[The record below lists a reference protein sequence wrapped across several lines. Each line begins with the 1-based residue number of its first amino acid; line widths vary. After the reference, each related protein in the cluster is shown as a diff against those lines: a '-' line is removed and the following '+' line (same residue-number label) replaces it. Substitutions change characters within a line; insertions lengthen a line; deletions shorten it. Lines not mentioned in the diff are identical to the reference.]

1 MRAHVAAKFESKFN
15 QGGVKLGKDQQRPG
29 EYPPPLQLQAITNPA
44 ELKTNN
50 AIKMQKLSLTWFSD
64 V

>member
-15 QGGVKLGKDQQRPG
+15 QGGVKLGKDQQRR
-29 EYPPPLQLQAITNPA
+29 EYPPPLQLQAIANQA

-50 AIKMQKLSLTWFSD
+50 AIKTQKLSLTWFSD